1 MATIYKDRIEGL
13 SCKCTSGDIATFK
26 IVEDG
31 VECIWCGNKIKCNLP
46 VEFVVERMC
55 KHCERKT
62 TFIIDALQI
71 NICTRC
77 GNPH

>member
-31 VECIWCGNKIKCNLP
+31 IECIWCENKVFCNLP
-46 VEFVVERMC
+46 VEFVIVRNCE
-55 KHCERKT
+55 HCEKRT
-62 TFIIDALQI
+62 TFIIDA
-71 NICTRC
+71 NKTNFCTRC
-77 GNPH
+77 GNPR